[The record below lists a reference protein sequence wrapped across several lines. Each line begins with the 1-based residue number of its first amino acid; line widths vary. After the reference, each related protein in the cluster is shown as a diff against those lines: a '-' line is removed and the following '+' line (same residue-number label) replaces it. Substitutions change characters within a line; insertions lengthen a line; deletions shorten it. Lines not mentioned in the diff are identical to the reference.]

1 MITKLEAISFLKQ
14 HQPMPNDKELEKN
27 EIEKYEEVRRFF
39 VDNPDEECI
48 PLFLNS
54 FGDKDGFGVY
64 QMVEDVISMYE
75 AEKVL
80 PHILKAL
87 QNEHNGIKYWNVQI
101 ASNFPN
107 ERLFMPLSKLVLNE
121 DVDIKMASISALA
134 QLAMNDICKAE
145 VIDILKQ
152 VCEETDDEDVKDFG
166 EEVLRDI
173 Q

>member
-14 HQPMPNDKELEKN
+14 HQPMSDDKELERKD
-27 EIEKYEEVRRFF
+27 IEKYKEVRKFF
-39 VDNPDEECI
+39 IDNPDEECI

-75 AEKVL
+75 EEQVL
-80 PHILKAL
+80 PHILQAL
-87 QNEHNGIKYWNVQI
+87 KSKYDGIRYWNIQV
-101 ASNFPN
+101 AANFPDP
-107 ERLFMPLSKLVLNE
+107 RLFMPLSKLVLDE
-121 DVDIKMASISALA
+121 DVDIKMASISTLA
-134 QLAMNDICKAE
+134 QLALNDIYKAE

-166 EEVLRDI
+166 EEILMDI

>member
-14 HQPMPNDKELEKN
+14 HQPMPDDKELGKN
-27 EIEKYEEVRRFF
+27 DIEKYEEIRKFF
-39 VDNPDEECI
+39 IDNPDEECI

-64 QMVEDVISMYE
+64 QMVEDVMSMYE

-101 ASNFPN
+101 AANSPDQ
-107 ERLFMPLSKLVLNE
+107 RLFMPLSKLVLDE
-121 DVDIKMASISALA
+121 DVDIKMASISSLA
-134 QLAMNDICKAE
+134 QLAINDINKAE
-145 VIDILKQ
+145 VTDILKQ
-152 VCEETDDEDVKDFG
+152 VCEETEDEDLKDFA